1 MPINWK
7 PSNSATKKQGRP
19 MFGSSVLI
27 LWHHKSKTY
36 PIELIGDKN
45 RLLVRLKM
53 RKHRNQLHKVGICYR
68 QVGYHVDT

>member
-27 LWHHKSKTY
+27 LWHHKSKAY
-36 PIELIGDKN
+36 PIELIGDKK

-53 RKHRNQLHKVGICYR
+53 RKHRNSTRLEFVTGR
-68 QVGYHVDT
+68 

>member
-7 PSNSATKKQGRP
+7 PSNSATKKQGRT

-45 RLLVRLKM
+45 RDSL
-53 RKHRNQLHKVGICYR
+53 
-68 QVGYHVDT
+68 

>member
-7 PSNSATKKQGRP
+7 PSNSDTKKQGRP

-53 RKHRNQLHKVGICYR
+53 RKHRNSTRLEFVTGR
-68 QVGYHVDT
+68 